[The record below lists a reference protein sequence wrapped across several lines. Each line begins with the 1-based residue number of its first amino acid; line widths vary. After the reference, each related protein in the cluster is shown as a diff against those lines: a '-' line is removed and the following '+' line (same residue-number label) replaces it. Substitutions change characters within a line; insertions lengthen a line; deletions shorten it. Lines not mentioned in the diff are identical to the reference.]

1 MENLISGTERCRRF
15 GRPSPAKNNLQSFIQ
30 THELRRPMTRTGAYR
45 MAFHLQCVS
54 LSCAKFELAK
64 SSLANRNSFG
74 DKSELPWNPRLETQC

>member
-1 MENLISGTERCRRF
+1 
-15 GRPSPAKNNLQSFIQ
+15 
-30 THELRRPMTRTGAYR
+30 
-45 MAFHLQCVS
+45 MAFHPQCVS